1 MASIQ
6 TVLMNKPN
14 RRMFYPIAI
23 RITKDRKSS
32 YIFTGQ
38 YIDKLQW
45 NDAKGQVRK
54 SHPDALSINQLIYK
68 KLSDVEPG

>member
-6 TVLMNKPN
+6 TVLSNKPN
-14 RRMFYPIAI
+14 ARLLYPIAI

-38 YIDKLQW
+38 YIDKMQW
-45 NDAKGQVRK
+45 NEEKGLVRK
-54 SHPDALSINQLIYK
+54 THPDALSV
-68 KLSDVEPG
+68 D